1 MTSSRVAVLGAGG
14 FIGSRVVES
23 FHLQG
28 WAEVRPIVRR
38 ISGLARSRRFNL
50 DSRIADGC
58 DAQALRAA
66 LAGCE
71 YVVHAIAGDN
81 ATIVGTVEPVYRA
94 AEHAGVRRIVY
105 VSSASVHGQSPA
117 PGTDENTP
125 LREDQPIAYN
135 NAKVKAERRFLR
147 MRENGRVEAVMLRPG
162 IVYGPRSPWIGGFAN
177 ELLTGRAFVV
187 EGAHG
192 VCNSIYVDNVVRAI
206 QLALTA
212 PGADGHAFLVGDEET
227 VTWRELYEPVTR
239 AFGIPFNE
247 IPSIKGSVPAQ
258 SSFERML
265 CFRDSKLGQALLPAF
280 PLRLRHAMYTGLA
293 AWLQYPPG
301 GSPYVMEAEPA
312 PVPDLERTLLQT
324 CAWKL
329 PSDKAKHM
337 LGYSPQV
344 SFTEGCRRSVE
355 WLGFAGYPVLHHGGG

>member
-38 ISGLARSRRFNL
+38 VSGLARSRRFNL

-105 VSSASVHGQSPA
+105 LSSASVHGQSPA
-117 PGTDENTP
+117 PGTNENTP

-135 NAKVKAERRFLR
+135 NAKVKAERRLLR
-147 MRENGRVEAVMLRPG
+147 MRANGCVEVVLLRPG
-162 IVYGPRSPWIGGFAN
+162 IVYGPRSSWIGGFAD

-187 EGAHG
+187 EGARG
-192 VCNSIYVDNVVRAI
+192 LCNSIYVDNVVRVI

-212 PGADGHAFLVGDEET
+212 PAVDRHALLVGDAET
-227 VTWRELYEPVTR
+227 VTWRELYEPVTQ
-239 AFGIPFNE
+239 AFGIPFDE
-247 IPSIKGSVPAQ
+247 IPSVKRSAPAQ
-258 SSFERML
+258 SGFERML
-265 CFRDSKLGQALLPAF
+265 RFRDSKLGQALLPAF
-280 PLRLRHAMYTGLA
+280 PLRLRHATYAGLA
-293 AWLQYPPG
+293 AWLRYHPG
-301 GSPYVMEAEPA
+301 GSPCVMEAEPA

-324 CAWKL
+324 CSWKL
-329 PSDKAKHM
+329 PSDKAKQI
-337 LGYSPQV
+337 LGYFPPV

-355 WLGFAGYPVLHHGGG
+355 WPRFAGYPVLHQDGG